1 METNE
6 MKETKTTIKE
16 KWENLKEKKWFRRT
30 VIGLGIGAG
39 IGGAVPGDGDVV
51 RKRRVQRYGHRAA
64 AVDGDRV
71 CPHHAQYAQIQP
83 AGRLHAM
90 APDVPP
96 PGRADGCGRVSR
108 QL

>member
-39 IGGAVPGDGDVV
+39 IGGAVFGLKKLCGSCTPE
-51 RKRRVQRYGHRAA
+51 ALPELTEN
-64 AVDGDRV
+64 AVNLTEETVEHLD
-71 CPHHAQYAQIQP
+71 
-83 AGRLHAM
+83 
-90 APDVPP
+90 
-96 PGRADGCGRVSR
+96 
-108 QL
+108 

>member
-39 IGGAVPGDGDVV
+39 IGGAVFGLKKLCGSSTPE
-51 RKRRVQRYGHRAA
+51 ALPELTEN
-64 AVDGDRV
+64 AVNLTEEAVEHLD
-71 CPHHAQYAQIQP
+71 
-83 AGRLHAM
+83 
-90 APDVPP
+90 
-96 PGRADGCGRVSR
+96 
-108 QL
+108 

>member
-39 IGGAVPGDGDVV
+39 IGGAVFGLNKLCGSTTPE
-51 RKRRVQRYGHRAA
+51 ALPELTEN
-64 AVDGDRV
+64 AVNLTEETVEHLD
-71 CPHHAQYAQIQP
+71 
-83 AGRLHAM
+83 
-90 APDVPP
+90 
-96 PGRADGCGRVSR
+96 
-108 QL
+108 

>member
-39 IGGAVPGDGDVV
+39 IGSAVFGLKKLCGSSTPEALPELTEN
-51 RKRRVQRYGHRAA
+51 AA
-64 AVDGDRV
+64 NLTEETVEHLD
-71 CPHHAQYAQIQP
+71 
-83 AGRLHAM
+83 
-90 APDVPP
+90 
-96 PGRADGCGRVSR
+96 
-108 QL
+108 

>member
-39 IGGAVPGDGDVV
+39 IGGAVFGLKKLCGSTNPEALPELTEN
-51 RKRRVQRYGHRAA
+51 AA
-64 AVDGDRV
+64 NLTEETVEHLD
-71 CPHHAQYAQIQP
+71 
-83 AGRLHAM
+83 
-90 APDVPP
+90 
-96 PGRADGCGRVSR
+96 
-108 QL
+108 

>member
-39 IGGAVPGDGDVV
+39 IGGAVFGLKKLCGSTTQETLPELTEN
-51 RKRRVQRYGHRAA
+51 
-64 AVDGDRV
+64 AVNLTEETVEHLD
-71 CPHHAQYAQIQP
+71 
-83 AGRLHAM
+83 
-90 APDVPP
+90 
-96 PGRADGCGRVSR
+96 
-108 QL
+108 

>member
-39 IGGAVPGDGDVV
+39 IGGAVFGLKKLCGSNTPEALPELTEN
-51 RKRRVQRYGHRAA
+51 AA
-64 AVDGDRV
+64 NLTEETVEHLD
-71 CPHHAQYAQIQP
+71 
-83 AGRLHAM
+83 
-90 APDVPP
+90 
-96 PGRADGCGRVSR
+96 
-108 QL
+108 

>member
-39 IGGAVPGDGDVV
+39 IGGAVFGL
-51 RKRRVQRYGHRAA
+51 KK
-64 AVDGDRV
+64 
-71 CPHHAQYAQIQP
+71 
-83 AGRLHAM
+83 L
-90 APDVPP
+90 
-96 PGRADGCGRVSR
+96 CGSSTTEALPELTENAENLTEETVEH
-108 QL
+108 LD

>member
-39 IGGAVPGDGDVV
+39 IGGAVFGLKKLCGSTTPETLPELTEN
-51 RKRRVQRYGHRAA
+51 
-64 AVDGDRV
+64 AVNLTEETVEHLD
-71 CPHHAQYAQIQP
+71 
-83 AGRLHAM
+83 
-90 APDVPP
+90 
-96 PGRADGCGRVSR
+96 
-108 QL
+108 

>member
-39 IGGAVPGDGDVV
+39 IGGAVFG
-51 RKRRVQRYGHRAA
+51 
-64 AVDGDRV
+64 
-71 CPHHAQYAQIQP
+71 
-83 AGRLHAM
+83 L
-90 APDVPP
+90 
-96 PGRADGCGRVSR
+96 
-108 QL
+108 

>member
-39 IGGAVPGDGDVV
+39 IGGAVFALKKLCGSTTPE
-51 RKRRVQRYGHRAA
+51 ALPELTEN
-64 AVDGDRV
+64 AVNLTEETVEHLD
-71 CPHHAQYAQIQP
+71 
-83 AGRLHAM
+83 
-90 APDVPP
+90 
-96 PGRADGCGRVSR
+96 
-108 QL
+108 

>member
-39 IGGAVPGDGDVV
+39 IGGAVFGLKKLCGSATPE
-51 RKRRVQRYGHRAA
+51 ALPELTEN
-64 AVDGDRV
+64 AVNLTEETVEHLD
-71 CPHHAQYAQIQP
+71 
-83 AGRLHAM
+83 
-90 APDVPP
+90 
-96 PGRADGCGRVSR
+96 
-108 QL
+108 